1 MGVSWSQDENFAK
14 VSLAVRRK
22 IVNFVKILANMAS
35 SLSDVLLE
43 LRGKIDSL
51 VKSGRD
57 LGDEN
62 RRLKEENQ
70 DLRNEI
76 KALNG
81 QLQRKTL
88 DSEFLE
94 VSHMIADTPDALVLA
109 RRRIAT
115 LIRTIDKCI
124 AMLEEGQV

>member
-1 MGVSWSQDENFAK
+1 
-14 VSLAVRRK
+14 
-22 IVNFVKILANMAS
+22 MAS